1 MLAAEAVE
9 VTDNIMVQEDQ
20 AAEAMEALTEDLV
33 QAIEVL
39 EVEADIIHQIIMA
52 AMADQVSLL

>member
-9 VTDNIMVQEDQ
+9 VTVNIMVQEDQ
-20 AAEAMEALTEDLV
+20 VAEAMEVLTEDLV
-33 QAIEVL
+33 QEIEVL
-39 EVEADIIHQIIMA
+39 AEVEDITHQIITA

>member
-20 AAEAMEALTEDLV
+20 EAEAMEALTEDLV
-33 QAIEVL
+33 EEIEVL
-39 EVEADIIHQIIMA
+39 AEVEDITHQIITA